1 MNLIPNK
8 IKVFKLLSDGNTYIN
23 STLPVTQSDKKDSI
37 NIDFNDLTLENK
49 EQLKKISDNTET
61 YINSLYESIS
71 KLTGLCRSDIKLY
84 KSLISL
90 YEQAVDLKN
99 ITDQLIE
106 KQSN

>member
-23 STLPVTQSDKKDSI
+23 STLPVTQSDKKESI
-37 NIDFNDLTLENK
+37 DIDFNGLTLENK

-61 YINSLYESIS
+61 YINSLYESIG

-84 KSLISL
+84 KSLIGL